1 MKKNILLIT
10 FFAAWI
16 SSSYAQLL
24 GSIKIR
30 PNDMIEL
37 SNAKDSA
44 VSRIIEKTVRPGLFV
59 IKRGFQLQ
67 DKRSKELFGLNGQ
80 PEFGIGYSIGVKT
93 PNGFCVTDQAI
104 SPWNYNSAYKKYQG
118 KYIPVISKS
127 EYAEL
132 SKDSIFGEAFDLSN
146 NFTVLYDSCI
156 YQYESNLFNGKS
168 FKIDSLVGEKKG
180 WLIWLTAKKNADLK
194 DIFNLEFSCQE
205 KELLVNKS
213 IYSDSLGDIP
223 SDVQILGGVYVIPI
237 FKGIGKLELHLCGV
251 LSKTNNQWRVC
262 FPFFMKN
269 DGRNVTETEK
279 TEEKPEEMDELTPI
293 EKKSKSKKKK

>member
-1 MKKNILLIT
+1 MKKIILLIA
-10 FFAAWI
+10 FFAAWV
-16 SSSYAQLL
+16 SCSYAQLL
-24 GSIKIR
+24 GSIKIQ

-37 SNAKDSA
+37 SNARDSA

-59 IKRGFQLQ
+59 IKRSFQLQ
-67 DKRSKELFGLNGQ
+67 DKKSKELFGLNGR
-80 PEFGIGYSIGVKT
+80 PEFGIGYSIGIKT
-93 PNGFCVTDQAI
+93 PNGFCLTDQAI
-104 SPWNYNSAYKKYQG
+104 SPWNYNDAFKKYQG
-118 KYIPVISKS
+118 KYIPIISKS

-132 SKDSIFGEAFDLSN
+132 SKDSILGDTFDLTN
-146 NFTVLYDSCI
+146 KCTILCDSSI
-156 YQYESNLFNGKS
+156 YRYESDIFNGNS
-168 FKIDSLVGEKKG
+168 FKIDSLAGEKKG
-180 WLIWLTAKKNADLK
+180 WLIWLTAQKNADLNN
-194 DIFNLEFSCQE
+194 FSNLEFLCQE
-205 KELLVNKS
+205 KVMLVDRS
-213 IYSDSLGDIP
+213 ISSDSLGDIP

>member
-1 MKKNILLIT
+1 MKKIILLIA
-10 FFAAWI
+10 FFAAWV
-16 SSSYAQLL
+16 SCSYAQLL
-24 GSIKIR
+24 GSIKIQ

-37 SNAKDSA
+37 SNARDSA

-59 IKRGFQLQ
+59 IKRSFQLQ
-67 DKRSKELFGLNGQ
+67 DKKSKELFGLNGR
-80 PEFGIGYSIGVKT
+80 PEFGIGYSIGIKT
-93 PNGFCVTDQAI
+93 PNGFCLTDQAI
-104 SPWNYNSAYKKYQG
+104 SPWNYNDSFKKYQG
-118 KYIPVISKS
+118 KYIPIISKS

-132 SKDSIFGEAFDLSN
+132 SKDSILGDTFDLTN
-146 NFTVLYDSCI
+146 KCTILCDSSI
-156 YQYESNLFNGKS
+156 YRYESDIFNGNS
-168 FKIDSLVGEKKG
+168 FKIDSLAGEKKG
-180 WLIWLTAKKNADLK
+180 WLIWLTAQKNADLNN
-194 DIFNLEFSCQE
+194 FSNLEFLCQE
-205 KELLVNKS
+205 KVMLVDRS
-213 IYSDSLGDIP
+213 ISSDSLGDIP